1 MKKTLTLAAM
11 ALAAAQ
17 ISAITI
23 DEAFAKFSA
32 APGGQ
37 AVTVPAENLQDKDV
51 DWCKFVTFYG
61 DEDAQQLD
69 DIVAEITDPMF
80 VAGDKVKGSEMMKI
94 FTKRQPDGRTR
105 MLVYVDMAVAG
116 NRTVVFMQGGE
127 DCLQDS
133 GLGASVTTDC
143 EDCDD

>member
-11 ALAAAQ
+11 ALASAQ

-37 AVTVPAENLQDKDV
+37 AVTVPAENLQGKDV
-51 DWCKFVTFYG
+51 DWCKFVAFYG

-69 DIVAEITDPMF
+69 DIVAEITSPMF
-80 VAGDKVKGSEMMKI
+80 AAGDKVKGSELMKI
-94 FTKRQPDGRTR
+94 FTEKQPDGRTR
-105 MLVYVDMAVAG
+105 MLVYVDMAAAG
-116 NRTVVFMQGGE
+116 YRTVVFMQGGE
-127 DCLQDS
+127 DCLQAS
-133 GLGASVTTDC
+133 GLGATLTIDG
-143 EDCDD
+143 DDSDE